1 MKVIELLQ
9 AQTPLKR
16 LTEKNFNNYK
26 VLRELA
32 KLRKAVEAEVEFYT
46 EQERKAVEL
55 YADKDDKGQPVILGN
70 GRIKLKNIE
79 AKQAFDEELTK
90 LRALEV
96 DGITKVVVGE
106 GDFRSS
112 ADYPTPDEMLALEC
126 VIDFN

>member
-1 MKVIELLQ
+1 MKLIELLQ

-32 KLRKAVEAEVEFYT
+32 KLRKAVESEVEFYT

-55 YADKDDKGQPVILGN
+55 YADKDDKGQPIILEN
-70 GRIKLKNIE
+70 GRIKLKDIE

-106 GDFRSS
+106 DDFRSS

>member
-1 MKVIELLQ
+1 MKLIELLQ

-32 KLRKAVEAEVEFYT
+32 KLRKAVESEVEFYT

-55 YADKDDKGQPVILGN
+55 YADKDDKGQPIILEN
-70 GRIKLKNIE
+70 GRIKLKDIE

-106 GDFRSS
+106 DDFRSS
-112 ADYPTPDEMLALEC
+112 ADYPTPDEMFALEC

>member
-1 MKVIELLQ
+1 MKLIELLQ

-32 KLRKAVEAEVEFYT
+32 KLRKAVESEVEFYT
-46 EQERKAVEL
+46 EQERKAVEV
-55 YADKDDKGQPVILGN
+55 YADKDDKGQPIILEN
-70 GRIKLKNIE
+70 GRIKLKDIE

-106 GDFRSS
+106 DDFRSS

>member
-1 MKVIELLQ
+1 MKLIELLQ

-32 KLRKAVEAEVEFYT
+32 KLRKAVESEVEFYT

-55 YADKDDKGQPVILGN
+55 YAYKDDKGQPIILEN
-70 GRIKLKNIE
+70 GRIKLKDIE
-79 AKQAFDEELTK
+79 AKQAFDEEITK

-96 DGITKVVVGE
+96 DGITKVVVE
-106 GDFRSS
+106 EKDFRSS

>member
-1 MKVIELLQ
+1 MKLIELLQ

-32 KLRKAVEAEVEFYT
+32 KLRKAVESEVEFYT
-46 EQERKAVEL
+46 EQERKAVDL
-55 YADKDDKGQPVILGN
+55 YADKDDKGQPVILEN
-70 GRIKLKNIE
+70 GRIKLKDIE

-96 DGITKVVVGE
+96 EGITKVVVE
-106 GDFRSS
+106 EKDFRSS
-112 ADYPTPDEMLALEC
+112 VDYPTPDEMLALEC
-126 VIDFN
+126 VVDFN

>member
-1 MKVIELLQ
+1 MKLIELLQ
-9 AQTPLKR
+9 AQTSLKR

-32 KLRKAVEAEVEFYT
+32 KLRKSVEAEVEFYT

-55 YADKDDKGQPVILGN
+55 YAEKDDKGQPVILEN
-70 GRIKLKNIE
+70 GRIKLKDIE
-79 AKQAFDEELTK
+79 AKQAFDDELTK

-96 DGITKVVVGE
+96 EGITKVVVE
-106 GDFRSS
+106 ENDFRSS